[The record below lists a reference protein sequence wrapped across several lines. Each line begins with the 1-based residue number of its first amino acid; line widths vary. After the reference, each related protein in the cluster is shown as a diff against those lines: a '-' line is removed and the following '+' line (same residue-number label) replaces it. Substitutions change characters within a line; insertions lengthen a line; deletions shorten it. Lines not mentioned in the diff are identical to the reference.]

1 MGGRTMAK
9 TKVLIADD
17 DTELLAN
24 VALHL
29 RNEEYAVVC
38 AADGLEALTAAQR
51 EEPDVLLVTVG
62 LMVDEHSSLCDELH
76 EHPALMRIPLVYMVG
91 ERAVRLGNVPRVPAR
106 SVIFKPVHT
115 DELFTKIGLAVSGTG
130 KSRLGGHP
138 ARGGDVRHERA
149 A

>member
-1 MGGRTMAK
+1 MAK
-9 TKVLIADD
+9 TKVLIVDD

-29 RNEEYAVVC
+29 RNEDYAVVC

-51 EEPDVLLVTVG
+51 EDPDVLLVTVG
-62 LMVDEHSSLCDELH
+62 LMVDEHTNLCDELH
-76 EHPALMRIPLVYMVG
+76 QHPALMRIPIVYMVG

-106 SVIFKPVHT
+106 SMIFKPVHT
-115 DELFTKIGLAVSGTG
+115 TELFRKIELAISGV
-130 KSRLGGHP
+130 KRHHLGVDR
-138 ARGGDVRHERA
+138 ARDDDSGGERA

>member
-1 MGGRTMAK
+1 MAI

-24 VALHL
+24 IALHL

-51 EEPDVLLVTVG
+51 EDPDVLLVTVG

-76 EHPALMRIPLVYMVG
+76 EHTALMRIPIVYMVG
-91 ERAVRLGNVPRVPAR
+91 ERAVRLGAVPRVPAG
-106 SVIFKPVHT
+106 SMIFKPVHT
-115 DELFTKIGLAVSGTG
+115 DELFRKIRLAVFGVNKCRPG
-130 KSRLGGHP
+130 VHP
-138 ARGGDVRHERA
+138 AQGDDARHEQPA
-149 A
+149 